1 MTQKKF
7 TDVVRMGHKMT
18 KGVFNEGDMITVT
31 EKIDGAN
38 ASFKRDGNSMN
49 VLSFSRNNPL
59 TGTDGL
65 NGFKKWVD
73 ETIDARKLLDGVIYF
88 GEWLNPHKVKYA
100 PEHTKTFILFA
111 IFNEFTQEYVNFSM
125 VRDEARRLNLKLV
138 PVFYEGP
145 YKSYEHLQSFVGKT
159 ELEGTLGGEITGEG
173 IVVVNYNYKDRYGDQ
188 VFTKMVVEK
197 FAEVQHQK
205 APRDPNTPE
214 SLEALWVKDNMTV
227 ARVEKL
233 LLKLVD
239 EGIIEEEFGIED
251 MGTILKNINR
261 RLIDDMIKEEVD
273 YLPEGYE
280 LKEIGRAVAGKSP
293 SIIKE
298 IIKERQ
304 M

>member
-7 TDVVRMGHKMT
+7 TDVVRMGHKT
-18 KGVFNEGDMITVT
+18 TQGVFHIDDPITIT

-38 ASFKRDGNSMN
+38 ASFKREGDK
-49 VLSFSRNNPL
+49 VLAFSRNNHL
-59 TGTDGL
+59 DESSDLG
-65 NGFKKWVD
+65 GFYQWVQAN
-73 ETIDARKLLDGVIYF
+73 IDPTKLLEGVIMF

-111 IFNEFTQEYVNFSM
+111 IFNEFTQEYVSFSM
-125 VRDEARRLNLKLV
+125 VKDEARRLNLKLV
-138 PVFYEGP
+138 PVFYEGV
-145 YKSYEHLQSFVGKT
+145 YQSYEHLQSFVGKT
-159 ELEGTLGGEITGEG
+159 ELGGTLGGETTGEG
-173 IVVVNYNYKDRYGDQ
+173 IVVVNYDYKDRYGDQ
-188 VFTKMVVEK
+188 VFTKMVVDK

-205 APRDPNTPE
+205 SPRDPNTPE
-214 SLEALWVKDNMTV
+214 TIEALWVKDNMTK
-227 ARVEKL
+227 ARIEKL

-293 SIIKE
+293 NIIKE